1 MPNSAGHEICP
12 ANNSQITN
20 NCKIF
25 LVNIAEKERFS
36 ANTFVSIF
44 IFISR
49 ESFMLSCVKHAKSF
63 ITSGPEHNQE
73 TVQDKYNSRTVREH
87 KSDFPSAQFSPFYP
101 DTIPATH
108 HNSVRVGVFYIRIY
122 RVYLFVLID
131 YAK

>member
-20 NCKIF
+20 NCKFF

-73 TVQDKYNSRTVREH
+73 TVQDKYNSRTAREH
-87 KSDFPSAQFSPFYP
+87 KSDFPSAQFSPF
-101 DTIPATH
+101 
-108 HNSVRVGVFYIRIY
+108 IRIQFQLHIIIRSALEFFIY
-122 RVYLFVLID
+122 VYIEFICLF
-131 YAK
+131 